1 MGDGDSAT
9 SSSPQRR
16 KPGPTQEASPCHRQ
30 WPANS
35 PRDLSPGRRTPGQPR
50 SRPPG
55 TFRAAPLDQARL
67 QVLGA
72 WGLAVWG
79 RPCCLRAHSA
89 AGRAREVT
97 ARTRALEVTSH
108 GGEWHPEETGGRV
121 PGGAWADST
130 VRGLADRVTLG
141 RALEGEKG
149 QLLEGELGTAWRRPH
164 SGHRGPGWG
173 RTWHVSGTE
182 GRSGGL
188 GQGGWGG
195 GQASTCPRAC
205 EPGHISERSR
215 RFSGGREP
223 PLWAGRGLRVGGE
236 GAGAREAGP
245 RCSRQKPRAG

>member
-1 MGDGDSAT
+1 M
-9 SSSPQRR
+9 
-16 KPGPTQEASPCHRQ
+16 
-30 WPANS
+30 
-35 PRDLSPGRRTPGQPR
+35 PGQPR

-55 TFRAAPLDQARL
+55 TFRAAPLGQARL

-195 GQASTCPRAC
+195 ERGAPPGPSWPPPGVWGGGGGGGGGGEQASTCPRAC

-245 RCSRQKPRAG
+245 RCSHQKPRAG